1 MKVPFNWLR
10 EYIDIYLTPEELA
23 ERLTMAGIEVA
34 ELKIFAPLSDKIVAG
49 KIKNIFHHPE
59 ANNLQVVEVESGE
72 GLVQVVCGAWN
83 IKEGDLAPLALPG
96 AYLPDG
102 TEIKNAEIKRINSAG
117 MLCSGIELGL
127 DLAEEEPGI
136 LILDEG
142 YTPGSSLK
150 ESNFIHEPVLELDLT
165 PNRGDCLGLIGV
177 AREVSALTGEGVK
190 LPSSAVKESTREIEQ
205 LSSVEIAEPYL
216 CPRYTARMLE
226 GITIGFSP
234 LQIQLKLLSAGLRP
248 INNIVDVTNYIMWE
262 TGHPTHSF
270 DYDCLQG
277 GRIIVRRAC
286 AGEEMLTLDG
296 VNRMLDPE
304 MLVIA
309 DEKVPIGLAGVMGG
323 EYTEITETTTRILL
337 EAACFSPANIR
348 RTARRLNLPSE
359 ASQRFEKGVDTESA
373 LFVQNRAV
381 RLMQELAGGEIC
393 RGILDVYPFPPSK
406 RKVELRSQRLKEY
419 LGYCVTKEETKNILH
434 GIGSEIDD
442 SQVDNTFNG
451 NKCTDKDSFSFA
463 VEIPS
468 YRPDLELEVDLIE
481 EIARIKGYDKI
492 PSTLPQGIM
501 TSGRPSVEKRILA
514 RFRETLTAC
523 GLQEVINFSFLN
535 PKLFDD
541 LGLGNEDLRRDAV
554 KIQNPLS
561 EEQAVLRTTL
571 LPSLLQVLQ
580 YNFNRQMHNVHI
592 FEIGK
597 VFLSAL
603 KGDKLP
609 REKTNLALAVSGYMD
624 EHHWQSPPQ
633 KIDFFYLKGILDT
646 IMISLGIE
654 NCMWRG
660 EEIPL
665 LHPSRG
671 ATLVLNEKE
680 IGFAGQL
687 HPSLQEKY
695 EFKQVIYLAELDL
708 EYLINNISLLQSFK
722 PLPKYPSV
730 LRDLA
735 FVVPE
740 QVTAAEIF
748 ATLKK
753 CGGELL
759 EDLSLFDVYKGK
771 QIPESCM
778 SMAFALTF
786 RHPERT
792 LQDDEVDRLQKTM
805 ENELYEKY
813 SAVLRQI

>member
-1 MKVPFNWLR
+1 MKVPYNWLC
-10 EYIDIYLTPEELA
+10 EYIDIYLSPEDLA

-34 ELKIFAPLSDKIVAG
+34 ELRIFAPLSDKIVVG
-49 KIKNIFHHPE
+49 KIKKIFSHPE
-59 ANNLQVVEVESGE
+59 ANKLQVVEVESGE
-72 GLVQVVCGAWN
+72 GLLQVVCGAWN
-83 IKEGDLAPLALPG
+83 IKEGDLVPLALPG

-102 TEIKNAEIKRINSAG
+102 TEIKKTEIRRISSAG

-127 DLAEEEPGI
+127 ELSEEEPGI
-136 LILDEG
+136 LILNEG
-142 YTPGSSLK
+142 YSPGSRLK
-150 ESNFIHEPVLELDLT
+150 ESKFIHEPVLELDLT

-177 AREVSALTGEGVK
+177 AREVSALTGKGVK
-190 LPSSAVKESTREIEQ
+190 LPPSAVNESTREIKQ
-205 LSSVEIAEPYL
+205 LSSVEINEPGL
-216 CPRYTARMLE
+216 CPRYTARMVE
-226 GITIGFSP
+226 GITIGLSP

-277 GRIIVRRAC
+277 GRIIVRRART
-286 AGEEMLTLDG
+286 GEEMLTLDG
-296 VNRMLDPE
+296 VNRKLDPE

-309 DEKVPIGLAGVMGG
+309 DEHVPVGLAGVMGG
-323 EYTEITETTTRILL
+323 EYTEITEATNKILL
-337 EAACFSPANIR
+337 EAACFNPANIR

-393 RGILDVYPFPPSK
+393 SGILDVYPCPPRE
-406 RKVELRSQRLKEY
+406 RKVTMRSQRLKEY
-419 LGYCVTKEETKNILH
+419 LGYYVTKEKTKNILQ
-434 GIGSEIDD
+434 GIGLGVSDTQEENALSGDL
-442 SQVDNTFNG
+442 G
-451 NKCTDKDSFSFA
+451 ADKDNFSFT

-481 EIARIKGYDKI
+481 EIARINGYDKI

-514 RFRETLTAC
+514 RLRDTLTAC

-541 LGLGNEDLRRDAV
+541 LGLDSEDPRRDTV

-592 FEIGK
+592 FEISK

-609 REKTNLALAVSGYMD
+609 REKITLALALSGYTD
-624 EHHWQSPPQ
+624 DHHWQSPPQ
-633 KIDFFYLKGILDT
+633 EIDFYYLKGILDA
-646 IMISLGIE
+646 IMISLGIKDSR
-654 NCMWRG
+654 WRA
-660 EEIPL
+660 EEVPL

-687 HPSLQEKY
+687 HPSLQEKL
-695 EFKQVIYLAELDL
+695 EFKQIIYLAELEL
-708 EYLINNISLLQSFK
+708 EYLLNNISLLQSFK

-730 LRDLA
+730 LRDLS

-740 QVTAAEIF
+740 KVAAAEIF
-748 ATLKK
+748 ATLQK

-759 EDLSLFDVYKGK
+759 EDLTLFDVYKGK
-771 QIPESCM
+771 QIPEGYM

-792 LQDDEVDRLQKTM
+792 LQDDEVDNLQKIM